1 MTALGF
7 DSISSKGELVTINTR
22 SVSRSEI
29 DYDPSASDST
39 SYAHFTCS
47 GPGICSY
54 KPITSSFSHSAS
66 IKEISSD
73 VHEMSNAHYIVRL
86 HNGTVTSIY
95 DRRAD
100 REVIPAGAR
109 AAQLVLYDDK
119 PLYWQAWD
127 VEVYHLDVR
136 QELHA
141 HRTYISE
148 RGSAR
153 VALTTEIRISE
164 HSWIKTIIRLPAAV
178 DEHPTPLTFDSE
190 IEWREAKKFLKV
202 EFPVD
207 VHNTEAAYET
217 QFGIVRRPTHYNT
230 SWDMARFEVCCHRW
244 ADLSDA
250 AYGVSVLND
259 CKYGFATQGNVMRLS
274 LLRASKAPDGHADM
288 GRHHVRYALLP
299 HDGPLGAQT
308 VRAATAF
315 NNPISLRKPKH
326 PLSVDSNGLSI
337 NEPVRT
343 PTTSESSSDGDA
355 ETCKD
360 PALRFDAPILP
371 LMSRHASPSSI
382 APLLGSLR
390 MSADSA
396 PGLVLDTIKRG
407 EDDAN
412 LSCGELAPR
421 AGRSIVIRI
430 YDALGGKCKGRLE
443 FGVLLVKR
451 ARVCNLLEDDG
462 EEMKIDKGAIRV
474 ELRAFEVLSVRLE
487 L

>member
-1 MTALGF
+1 MIALGF
-7 DSISSKGELVTINTR
+7 NSITSKGELVTINTR
-22 SVSRSEI
+22 SISRSEI
-29 DYDPSASDST
+29 DYDPSASSST
-39 SYAHFTCS
+39 SYAHVTGS
-47 GPGICSY
+47 GPGICSFH
-54 KPITSSFSHSAS
+54 PITSSFSHSAS

-73 VHEMSNAHYIVRL
+73 VHEMSNAHYIIRFQ
-86 HNGTVTSIY
+86 NGTITSMY

-100 REVIPAGAR
+100 REVIPADAH

-141 HRTYISE
+141 HQTYISE
-148 RGSAR
+148 RGPAR
-153 VALTTEIRISE
+153 VALTTKTRISE
-164 HSWIKTIIRLPAAV
+164 HSWVTTVIRLPAAV
-178 DEHPTPLTFDSE
+178 NEHPTPLTFDSE

-274 LLRASKAPDGHADM
+274 LLRAPKAPDGHADM
-288 GRHHVRYALLP
+288 GRHRVRYALLP
-299 HDGPLGAQT
+299 HAGPLDART

-315 NNPISLRKPKH
+315 NNPISLRTPNH
-326 PLSVDSNGLSI
+326 ALLADSNSLET
-337 NEPVRT
+337 NETVLT
-343 PTTSESSSDGDA
+343 PTTSASSSDSGA
-355 ETCKD
+355 ATCKD
-360 PALRFDAPILP
+360 PALRFDAPTLP

-407 EDDAN
+407 EDDVDV
-412 LSCGELAPR
+412 SRGELAPR
-421 AGRSIVIRI
+421 AGRSIIVRI

-443 FGVLLVKR
+443 VGLLPVKR

-462 EEMKIDKGAIRV
+462 EELNMEKGAVRV
-474 ELRAFEVLSVRLE
+474 ELRAFEVLSIRLE